1 MANRPVF
8 ILNNSAP
15 YFRKIDIEFEY
26 ASGFALVQKQ
36 KNINNLHKDF
46 LTLYPNHKILEV
58 STKSPDILGIQ
69 LSAFNLELSINYQK
83 YPVEILYQASKVYN
97 SDIDNNIIL
106 KMQPNEAKNFLKE
119 INDKYTLKEF
129 IFNGISFPLEPKTY
143 FYNWLYINALMR
155 NKELIQEILDCGYNA
170 FTDIEYNPKKSINCQ
185 AQALAIGISLIKN
198 KQIFDLYNN
207 NFIDHIAFLNTVY
220 QGFTHYSYSTIDLTD
235 L

>member
-15 YFRKIDIEFEY
+15 YFRQIDIEFEY

-36 KNINNLHKDF
+36 KNINNLHKEF

-69 LSAFNLELSINYQK
+69 LSAFNLEFSINGQK
-83 YPVEILYQASKVYN
+83 YPIEILYQASKVYN
-97 SDIDNNIIL
+97 SGINNNIVL

-155 NKELIQEILDCGYNA
+155 NKKLIQEILDYGYNA

-220 QGFTHYSYSTIDLTD
+220 QGFTHYSYSTIDLTN

>member
-1 MANRPVF
+1 
-8 ILNNSAP
+8 
-15 YFRKIDIEFEY
+15 
-26 ASGFALVQKQ
+26 
-36 KNINNLHKDF
+36 
-46 LTLYPNHKILEV
+46 
-58 STKSPDILGIQ
+58 
-69 LSAFNLELSINYQK
+69 
-83 YPVEILYQASKVYN
+83 
-97 SDIDNNIIL
+97 
-106 KMQPNEAKNFLKE
+106 MQPNEAKKFLNE
-119 INDKYTLKEF
+119 INDKYILKEF

-155 NKELIQEILDCGYNA
+155 NKKLIQEILDYGYNA

-220 QGFTHYSYSTIDLTD
+220 QGFTHYSYSTIDLTN